1 MAGQRDKERQ
11 EEGWG
16 YRKKVRHSE
25 PESRIVRKREREGAG
40 RRDREQ
46 TRAAERMTERWS
58 TRQNRDREQDRGVQQ

>member
-25 PESRIVRKREREGAG
+25 PESRIVRERERE
-40 RRDREQ
+40 
-46 TRAAERMTERWS
+46 
-58 TRQNRDREQDRGVQQ
+58 REQDAGIESKREQQRE